1 MFLFF
6 LLKFSCKVKILHII
20 MTEAILSS
28 PMVVMLNE
36 WEFLQ
41 VDILVMVI
49 GIMVMILHTMDM
61 G

>member
-1 MFLFF
+1 
-6 LLKFSCKVKILHII
+6 

-41 VDILVMVI
+41 VDILVMEIMDVVVMVI